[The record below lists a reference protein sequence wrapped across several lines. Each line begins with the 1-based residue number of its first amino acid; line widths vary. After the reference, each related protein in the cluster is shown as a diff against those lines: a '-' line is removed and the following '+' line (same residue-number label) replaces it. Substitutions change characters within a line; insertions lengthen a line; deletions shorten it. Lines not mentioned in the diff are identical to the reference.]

1 LGRGAR
7 QAWRAKRE
15 EEDRALRAQREK
27 ERAERRRRE
36 ELEEQQRAEAA
47 RKRRVRLRRGRGRS
61 CVPAAAAVSRP
72 RKQAI
77 GPRGDPRREGPLPS
91 IGPSSR
97 RGREGPGG
105 DAKRG
110 MQEERERARQ
120 AEEAEKAEEAR
131 REEAR
136 EWEREQALARARALE
151 EEAALRRE
159 SRAAGPSTPRRA
171 LGAERHASF
180 GAELEGA
187 RDGPE
192 EEAEQEEA
200 RAAPHPRARARSPP
214 AALEPIPSLPL
225 AWEAA
230 VASAAG
236 PAELQRLPACVV
248 LLPASHLSLCARVLH
263 WMVPHPSLSP
273 TPCALRRLFCAA
285 AAGR

>member
-1 LGRGAR
+1 
-7 QAWRAKRE
+7 
-15 EEDRALRAQREK
+15 
-27 ERAERRRRE
+27 
-36 ELEEQQRAEAA
+36 
-47 RKRRVRLRRGRGRS
+47 
-61 CVPAAAAVSRP
+61 
-72 RKQAI
+72 
-77 GPRGDPRREGPLPS
+77 
-91 IGPSSR
+91 
-97 RGREGPGG
+97 
-105 DAKRG
+105 

-200 RAAPHPRARARSPP
+200 RAAPHPRGEPPP
-214 AALEPIPSLPL
+214 ALRAQRGALAGCL
-225 AWEAA
+225 
-230 VASAAG
+230 G
-236 PAELQRLPACVV
+236 PAQAPGCNSVRPALVRGEGHGV
-248 LLPASHLSLCARVLH
+248 S
-263 WMVPHPSLSP
+263 
-273 TPCALRRLFCAA
+273 
-285 AAGR
+285 G

>member
-1 LGRGAR
+1 M
-7 QAWRAKRE
+7 
-15 EEDRALRAQREK
+15 
-27 ERAERRRRE
+27 
-36 ELEEQQRAEAA
+36 
-47 RKRRVRLRRGRGRS
+47 RS
-61 CVPAAAAVSRP
+61 
-72 RKQAI
+72 
-77 GPRGDPRREGPLPS
+77 G
-91 IGPSSR
+91 
-97 RGREGPGG
+97 
-105 DAKRG
+105 G

-120 AEEAEKAEEAR
+120 AEEAEEAR
-131 REEAR
+131 REEARRERER

-200 RAAPHPRARARSPP
+200 RAAPRPRARARSPP

-230 VASAAG
+230 VASAAA

-263 WMVPHPSLSP
+263 WMVPYPSLP
-273 TPCALRRLFCAA
+273 PAPCALRRLFCAA